1 MKKMQFNSLNAGP
14 SSEWQVDK
22 DKGTKSNVTHSWFLH
37 TTHLPLLENISA
49 QNVKLSLYSYMIL
62 ASRQKKQQPRQT
74 DRWMMDTSDNDITPY
89 RGVKTTNMAD
99 NMDTDLLFQEKRL
112 LFVRLWRYAV
122 GETAVVKP

>member
-1 MKKMQFNSLNAGP
+1 
-14 SSEWQVDK
+14 
-22 DKGTKSNVTHSWFLH
+22 
-37 TTHLPLLENISA
+37 
-49 QNVKLSLYSYMIL
+49 MIL

-112 LFVRLWRYAV
+112 LFVRL
-122 GETAVVKP
+122 